1 MKSALVKSVKSLQR
15 SDPEAW
21 FRYTTECGE
30 NIRDPNRHSEKFLED
45 FLRLHSEGSFPKNV
59 NARATDTTEKVSA
72 PPGKLSSP
80 PGQLCAR
87 STKLEQTQLAAV
99 DCDDGTSS
107 KVLAMPFDH

>member
-1 MKSALVKSVKSLQR
+1 MKSDLVKSVKSIQR
-15 SDPEAW
+15 ADPEAW

-45 FLRLHSEGSFPKNV
+45 FLCQYSKGSFPKNV
-59 NARATDTTEKVSA
+59 DAETTEKVAA
-72 PPGKLSSP
+72 PSGKLSSP

-99 DCDDGTSS
+99 DCDDGASS